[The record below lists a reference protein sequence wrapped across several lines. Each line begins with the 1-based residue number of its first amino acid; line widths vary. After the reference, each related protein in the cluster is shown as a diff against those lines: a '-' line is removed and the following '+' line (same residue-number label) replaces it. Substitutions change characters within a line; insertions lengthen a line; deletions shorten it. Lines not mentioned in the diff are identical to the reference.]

1 MIYLGVEAFE
11 KWTARVQKR
20 IDALLID
27 QANGKNVTREL
38 AEYRKLISQAV
49 RVAESNLKERV
60 T

>member
-49 RVAESNLKERV
+49 RVAESNLKEHKP
-60 T
+60 